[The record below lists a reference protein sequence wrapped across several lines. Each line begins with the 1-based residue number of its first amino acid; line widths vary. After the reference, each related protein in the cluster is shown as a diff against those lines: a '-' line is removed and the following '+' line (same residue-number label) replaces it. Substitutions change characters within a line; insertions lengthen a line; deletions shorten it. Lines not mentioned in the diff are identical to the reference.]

1 MSNYNPVPARVWSR
15 VQNKC
20 TYETNTENNVLN
32 YYGELQMRKGN
43 VLQYKVNS
51 ASFTKVERYA
61 RAVKGLGPN
70 RKKVYATQS
79 ETYTNPNT
87 SNMARSG
94 YTVYPTLNNNVV
106 NNSSNPCATILD
118 GGTLICGTLANPCSN
133 EILKSAP
140 KSSIICNPSSASNV
154 PGIQI
159 LCWDYAVQP
168 WYPKPRYV
176 MNTTTDKWPQG
187 YKAFVSAARPIAP
200 VLYLISQVTNSV
212 TIAWAIN
219 KRSNCMPITAY
230 GIYVNNQLYATV
242 NNNVLSYI
250 VILPSSFFSES
261 TFIYVT
267 SVSSSISSTPSNNI
281 EVNVNIMV

>member
-15 VQNKC
+15 VQSKC
-20 TYETNTENNVLN
+20 TFMAEDTNTNTNTNTLN
-32 YYGELQMRKGN
+32 YYRDLQMRKGN
-43 VLQYKVNS
+43 VLQYKANS

-61 RAVKGLGPN
+61 RAVKGCGPN
-70 RKKVYATQS
+70 RKKLYATQS

-94 YTVYPTLNNNVV
+94 YTVYPNETS

-118 GGTLICGTLANPCSN
+118 GGTLICGTLATPCSN

-154 PGIQI
+154 PGSHI
-159 LCWDYAVQP
+159 LCWDYRVQP

-187 YKAFVSAARPIAP
+187 YKAFVSAVRPVAP
-200 VLYLISQVTNSV
+200 VVYLISQLTDSV

-219 KRSNCMPITAY
+219 KSSNCMPITAY
-230 GIYVNNQLYATV
+230 NIYVNNQIYATV
-242 NNNVLSYI
+242 NNSVTSYSVL
-250 VILPSSFFSES
+250 LSSGSGS
-261 TFIYVT
+261 NIIIYVI
-267 SVSSSISSTPSNNI
+267 SVSSSISSNPSNII
-281 EVNVNIMV
+281 ELRL